1 MSAPNSS
8 PNASR
13 RGRLAIQGLFSVIAV
28 LWGGMLFAQQSQ
40 VALSQDIV
48 DATSSFMASLSAS
61 QRQKATYDFDD
72 EERLNWHFIP
82 RDRNGVVLKELNA
95 QQLTAA
101 RTLLQSLFSARG
113 FEKTENIRE
122 LESVLAAI
130 EVNGRFVRDP
140 DDYYITVF
148 GAPSMNTSWAVRYE
162 GHHLAFNWTFV
173 GGNGIASSPQFFGT
187 NPAEVR
193 SGPKQGTRVLA
204 AEEDM
209 ARALVKSLN
218 RSQAAAA
225 ILDGEAPRDIFTS
238 ADKKITALDDVGVSY
253 AALDSSQQQML
264 MGLIEEVASA
274 QPAAVAVAR
283 LRTIREEGLENIK
296 FAWIGSLERGD
307 GHYYRV
313 QGPGFL
319 IEYDNTQNDAN
330 HVHLVWRDFEGDF
343 GRDLIRM
350 HYDSI
355 ASEHGSGHQ
364 H

>member
-1 MSAPNSS
+1 MSAPNY
-8 PNASR
+8 SR
-13 RGRLAIQGLFSVIAV
+13 HGRLLIQGLISVIAV
-28 LWGGMLFAQQSQ
+28 LWGQMLLAQNSH

-48 DATSSFMASLSAS
+48 DATKSFMASLSAS
-61 QRQKATYDFDD
+61 QRQKATYDFADA
-72 EERLNWHFIP
+72 ERLNWHFIP
-82 RDRNGVVLKELNA
+82 RDRNGVVLKELNDR
-95 QQLTAA
+95 QLTAA
-101 RTLLQSLFSARG
+101 RTLLQSLFSAGG
-113 FEKTENIRE
+113 FEKTESIRG
-122 LESVLAAI
+122 LEAVLAEI

-140 DDYYITVF
+140 DVYFITVF
-148 GAPSMNTSWAVRYE
+148 GAPSMETSWALRYE

-204 AEEDM
+204 VEEDM
-209 ARALVKSLN
+209 ARTLVKSLS

-238 ADKKITALDDVGVSY
+238 ADKEISALDDVGVSY
-253 AALDSSQQQML
+253 TALDSTQQQTL
-264 MGLIEEVASA
+264 MDLIEEVASA
-274 QPAAVAVAR
+274 QPAALADAR
-283 LRTIREEGLENIK
+283 MRTISEEGLENIK
-296 FAWIGSLERGD
+296 FVWIGSLERGD
-307 GHYYRV
+307 AHYYRV

-319 IEYDNTQNDAN
+319 IEYDNTQNNAN

-350 HYDSI
+350 HYYSV
-355 ASEHGSGHQ
+355 ASEYGPRHQ

>member
-1 MSAPNSS
+1 MSASNSS
-8 PNASR
+8 R
-13 RGRLAIQGLFSVIAV
+13 HGRLLFQGLISVIAV
-28 LWGGMLFAQQSQ
+28 LWGQLLFAQHSH

-48 DATSSFMASLSAS
+48 NATTSFMASLSAS
-61 QRQKATYDFDD
+61 QRQQATYDFADA
-72 EERLNWHFIP
+72 ERLNWHFIP

-113 FEKTENIRE
+113 FEKTENIRG
-122 LESVLAAI
+122 LEAVLAAI

-140 DDYYITVF
+140 DVYFITVF
-148 GAPSMNTSWAVRYE
+148 GAPSMETSWAVRYE

-187 NPAEVR
+187 NPAEVML
-193 SGPKQGTRVLA
+193 GPKQGTRVLA

-209 ARALVKSLN
+209 ARALVKSLS
-218 RSQAAAA
+218 RSQAAEA

-238 ADKKITALDDVGVSY
+238 ADKEITALEDVGVSY

-264 MGLIEEVASA
+264 MDLVEEVASA
-274 QPAAVAVAR
+274 QTAAIADAR
-283 LRTIREEGLENIK
+283 IRTIREEGLENIK
-296 FAWIGSLERGD
+296 FAWMGSLERGD
-307 GHYYRV
+307 AHYYRV

-319 IEYDNTQNDAN
+319 IEYDNTQNNAN
-330 HVHLVWRDFEGDF
+330 HVHLVWRDFQGDF

-350 HYDSI
+350 HYDSV
-355 ASEHGSGHQ
+355 ASEHGPGHQ